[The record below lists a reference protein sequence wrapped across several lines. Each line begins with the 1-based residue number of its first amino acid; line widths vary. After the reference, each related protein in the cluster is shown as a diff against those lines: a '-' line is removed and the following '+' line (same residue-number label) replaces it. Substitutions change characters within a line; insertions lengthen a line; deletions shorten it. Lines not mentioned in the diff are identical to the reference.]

1 MVTDCQA
8 VNKVDTFLAS
18 PYYIALTAILT
29 GIAHAFHLEL
39 LLYTLFTAMAI
50 YVCLSGADFSCL
62 TPLVIFSYL
71 APSAANNP
79 GRYDTSIFS
88 VSGPYILV
96 LAGLIVLAFCCRL
109 IRDRRTFFHKKRTM
123 TGGIVILLCAYLL
136 SGIGSS
142 GYEALAGKNLLFA
155 ALQGLCILL
164 PYWIFSGTVR
174 PGLRKDYFAWVGFCT
189 GGLLLWQILLIYC
202 SAGVIINGVIDRNR
216 IFSGWGMYNNIG
228 GILAM
233 MIPFA
238 FYLASKYRKGWIGT
252 VAGSSFLIGVILTC
266 SRSAI
271 LCGSV
276 IYIFCTILM
285 LIYAH
290 NRKANTIALLSVF
303 GVVLVT
309 VIVFHKPLLQLY
321 SSLLQQGMDP
331 SSRDVIYKNGLRVFW
346 QNPVFG
352 ISFYPPDNMSW
363 SWSTVESFSSFF
375 PARWHNTLI
384 QLLAGCGIVGLCAYA
399 FHRIQT
405 LRFFLRNRC
414 KEVVF
419 IGCSVLVLLLTS
431 MLDCHLFNIGPAM
444 FYAMALAFMENT
456 ATQA

>member
-1 MVTDCQA
+1 MVTDCQTA
-8 VNKVDTFLAS
+8 NKVDNFLAS
-18 PYYIALTAILT
+18 PCYIALATVLT
-29 GIAHAFHLEL
+29 GVAHALHLEL
-39 LLYTLFTAMAI
+39 FLYTLFAAMAI
-50 YVCLSGADFSCL
+50 YVCLSGADFACL

-109 IRDRRTFFHKKRTM
+109 IWDRRTFFHKKRTM

-142 GYEALAGKNLLFA
+142 GYAALVGKNLLFA

-164 PYWIFSGTVR
+164 PYWLLSGTVR
-174 PGLRKDYFAWVGFCT
+174 TGLRKDYFAWVGF
-189 GGLLLWQILLIYC
+189 GAGFLLLWQIVLIYC
-202 SAGVIINGVIDRNR
+202 TAGVIVDGVIDRNR
-216 IFSGWGMYNNIG
+216 IFTGWGMYNNIG

-271 LCGSV
+271 LCGCI
-276 IYIFCTILM
+276 IYILCTVLM

-303 GVVLVT
+303 GVVLVAVT
-309 VIVFHKPLLQLY
+309 IFHEPLLQLY
-321 SSLLQQGMDP
+321 SSLLQRGMDP

-352 ISFYPPDNMSW
+352 VSFYPPDNMSW
-363 SWSTVESFSSFF
+363 SWSTVESFSAFF
-375 PARWHNTLI
+375 PARWHNTVI